1 MGFYR
6 LPLTSSYMWI
16 LMTSN
21 LDSAISEM
29 IGSLSELTDQE
40 LILVS
45 RIIERAYIHI
55 LVEQGLRVNV
65 NFSSV
70 SQLA

>member
-1 MGFYR
+1 
-6 LPLTSSYMWI
+6 
-16 LMTSN
+16 MTSN